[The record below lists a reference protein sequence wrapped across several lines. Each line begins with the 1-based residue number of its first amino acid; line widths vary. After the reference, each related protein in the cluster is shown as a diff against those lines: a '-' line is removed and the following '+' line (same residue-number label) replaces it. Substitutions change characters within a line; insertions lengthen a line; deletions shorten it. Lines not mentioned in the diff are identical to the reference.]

1 MKNGIFLLL
10 GSNLG
15 ERLQNIQN
23 AIEKITSEVGPVNK
37 KSMVYQTAAWGNTSQ
52 PDFYNLVIEIS
63 TQLSP
68 RLLLKS
74 IHRIE
79 ADLGRQ
85 RQQRW
90 GERIIDIDILFY
102 NDVVLESDELNIP
115 HVSIEMRRF
124 TLVPL
129 AEIASDFIHPVSGKK
144 IIQLLLEC
152 KDELPVVPY
161 TSL

>member
-1 MKNGIFLLL
+1 MKTGIFLLL

-23 AIEKITSEVGPVNK
+23 AVGKIMSEVGPVLK
-37 KSMVYQTAAWGNTSQ
+37 KSRVYQTAAWGNTSQ
-52 PDFYNLVIEIS
+52 PDFFNAVVEVS

-68 RLLLKS
+68 QLLLKT
-74 IHRIE
+74 IHGIE

-102 NDVVLESDELNIP
+102 NDLIIRSDELNIP
-115 HVSIEMRRF
+115 HISIDMRRF

-129 AEIASDFIHPVSGKK
+129 AEIAGDLVHPVSGKTVS
-144 IIQLLLEC
+144 QLLLEC
-152 KDELPVVPY
+152 PDELSVIPY

>member
-1 MKNGIFLLL
+1 MKTGIFLLL

-23 AIEKITSEVGPVNK
+23 AIEKIMSEVGPVQK

-52 PDFYNLVIEIS
+52 PDFYNAVVEIS

-68 RLLLKS
+68 QLLLKS
-74 IHRIE
+74 IHKIE

-102 NDVVLESDELNIP
+102 NDIIIRSEELNIP
-115 HVSIEMRRF
+115 HISIEMRRF
-124 TLVPL
+124 TLAPL
-129 AEIASDFIHPVSGKK
+129 AEIAGDFIHPVSGKTVS
-144 IIQLLLEC
+144 QLLFEC
-152 KDELPVVPY
+152 PDELSVIPY
-161 TSL
+161 SSL